1 MFAIEIGSQ
10 KIFKFRGGE
19 PYWYGVELTATAQ
32 EVTDYDPMP
41 GRLSAICGLA

>member
-10 KIFKFRGGE
+10 KIFKFLGGE

-32 EVTDYDPMP
+32 EVTDYDPDA
-41 GRLSAICGLA
+41 G